1 MTDDPTNCDVIDV
14 TTTAQGH
21 LDWVRHLIAHRAP
34 GIDPSEIAEAFALP
48 LDGDSGIP
56 PRIAE
61 QILLVLDR
69 MADRTDGFDNRL
81 RVN

>member
-1 MTDDPTNCDVIDV
+1 M
-14 TTTAQGH
+14 
-21 LDWVRHLIAHRAP
+21 RHLIAHRGLGSTRARSP
-34 GIDPSEIAEAFALP
+34 TAFALP

-69 MADRTDGFDNRL
+69 MADRTDEFGNRL